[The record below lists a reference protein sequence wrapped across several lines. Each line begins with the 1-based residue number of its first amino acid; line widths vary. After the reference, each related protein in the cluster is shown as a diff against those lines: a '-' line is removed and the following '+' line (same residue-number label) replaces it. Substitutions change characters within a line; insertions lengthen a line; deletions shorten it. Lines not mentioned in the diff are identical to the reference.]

1 MFVIG
6 YVAVLL
12 GMAMRYI
19 KLSNCGTAASQGRDA
34 DDVEMAAT
42 VLVVGTKRRWGGSTP
57 GHKTY
62 KRDREG
68 ANKILNAQTY
78 IQNKET
84 CHHLRSD
91 LVEHI
96 WGLYGSGTGP
106 FARKGSI

>member
-6 YVAVLL
+6 YVAVIL

-34 DDVEMAAT
+34 DDVEIAAT
-42 VLVVGTKRRWGGSTP
+42 VLVVGTKRRWGGSTL

-68 ANKILNAQTY
+68 ANKILNAQY
-78 IQNKET
+78 F
-84 CHHLRSD
+84 
-91 LVEHI
+91 VEHPI
-96 WGLYGSGTGP
+96 YNPDHFRRRCVRELKHNFYYIVNQICS
-106 FARKGSI
+106 K

>member
-42 VLVVGTKRRWGGSTP
+42 VLIVGTKRRWGGSTP

-68 ANKILNAQTY
+68 ANKILNAHFRRRCGRELKHNFYY
-78 IQNKET
+78 IVNQICSK
-84 CHHLRSD
+84 
-91 LVEHI
+91 
-96 WGLYGSGTGP
+96 
-106 FARKGSI
+106 